1 MENEL
6 PFKLPEFK
14 VDELKQDDTNLGT
27 FKSVKS
33 LKDAYDS
40 LRSCFTKNA
49 MELAEIKK
57 NMQQNNENIDK
68 KEEVFAKTD
77 TNVSKIDQND
87 QNQAKN
93 SDLNDFRQEILQSN
107 ELDIIQKT
115 KKGEDI
121 LSDKVDITPD
131 KTILDKA
138 ESPQEVK
145 PNVDVWENADWNS
158 KVERFFELYP
168 DAKVYSKELAQ
179 ILVNDKTVRK
189 SESPLTNA
197 WIKILQ
203 NNKHEIKLDNEFIS
217 KNVLNNPKIYNL
229 VVNDYLSKLKTNKS
243 APSVIANVEG
253 ASVSAGVHKTVA
265 NMAEA
270 KELAKKF
277 FK

>member
-14 VDELKQDDTNLGT
+14 VDELKQDNTNLGT

-243 APSVIANVEG
+243 APSVIANAEG
-253 ASVSAGVHKTVA
+253 ARVSAEVHRTVA

>member
-14 VDELKQDDTNLGT
+14 VDELKQDNTNLGT

-203 NNKHEIKLDNEFIS
+203 NNKHEIKLDEEFIS

>member
-14 VDELKQDDTNLGT
+14 VDELKQDNTNLGT

-107 ELDIIQKT
+107 ELDSIQKT

-121 LSDKVDITPD
+121 LSDKVDIPPD

>member
-14 VDELKQDDTNLGT
+14 VDELKQDNTNLGT

>member
-14 VDELKQDDTNLGT
+14 VDELKQDNTNLGT

-115 KKGEDI
+115 EKGEDN